1 MAVGDW
7 VRKHLKASSREGEG
21 GANCPSAGYV
31 PRAFGENA
39 EDWGRLPKPELVPP
53 TQPVLRGGETK

>member
-7 VRKHLKASSREGEG
+7 VRKHPKASSREGEG